1 MPFERQ
7 SNVRMRAVYVL
18 MILLLLSSVAEL
30 KNNDDIRKNIIQAE
44 SNGGEDVRDR
54 NLVDQQ
60 VANQADVDRELRE
73 LQAVVKKLGE
83 VAVRHTIALTTTES
97 EVTGLETRL
106 RAGELKAEDQR
117 EHLTAVTSDMREVE
131 SRVETSERQSQ
142 QHQKK
147 ITQLGMKMEV
157 AQMQLQASK
166 KQVDRLQEENTGTI
180 SAQNKTNNQILA
192 QNKELLQFP

>member
-1 MPFERQ
+1 MTPFSLLTRKPN
-7 SNVRMRAVYVL
+7 STMIVKLALVL
-18 MILLLLSSVAEL
+18 LFVGCQKEASGELSQDGL
-30 KNNDDIRKNIIQAE
+30 NK
-44 SNGGEDVRDR
+44 
-54 NLVDQQ
+54 
-60 VANQADVDRELRE
+60 QADIQTQLRE

-97 EVTGLETRL
+97 DVNGLETRL
-106 RAGELKAEDQR
+106 RAGELKADDQR
-117 EHLTAVTSDMREVE
+117 KLAVGQTLRLNSVTSDMREVE

-142 QHQKK
+142 QHQTK

-180 SAQNKTNNQILA
+180 SDQNKTNNQILA

>member
-1 MPFERQ
+1 
-7 SNVRMRAVYVL
+7 
-18 MILLLLSSVAEL
+18 MIAKFALVLLLVRCWTEASGELSQDGLVKQS
-30 KNNDDIRKNIIQAE
+30 DIPTQ
-44 SNGGEDVRDR
+44 
-54 NLVDQQ
+54 
-60 VANQADVDRELRE
+60 LRE

-97 EVTGLETRL
+97 DVNGLETRL
-106 RAGELKAEDQR
+106 RAGELKADDQR
-117 EHLTAVTSDMREVE
+117 KLAVGQTLRLNSVTSDMREVE

-142 QHQKK
+142 QHQTK

-180 SAQNKTNNQILA
+180 SAQNKTNN
-192 QNKELLQFP
+192 

>member
-60 VANQADVDRELRE
+60 VANQADFDRELRE

-106 RAGELKAEDQR
+106 RAGELKAEDQGKLAAGQTLR
-117 EHLTAVTSDMREVE
+117 LNSVTSDMREVE

-142 QHQKK
+142 QHQTK

-166 KQVDRLQEENTGTI
+166 KQVDRLQEENTG
-180 SAQNKTNNQILA
+180 IL
-192 QNKELLQFP
+192 

>member
-1 MPFERQ
+1 MTPFSLLTRKPN
-7 SNVRMRAVYVL
+7 STMIVKLALVL
-18 MILLLLSSVAEL
+18 LFVGCQKEASGELSQDGL
-30 KNNDDIRKNIIQAE
+30 NK
-44 SNGGEDVRDR
+44 
-54 NLVDQQ
+54 
-60 VANQADVDRELRE
+60 QADIQTQLRE

-83 VAVRHTIALTTTES
+83 VAVKHTIALSTTKS
-97 EVTGLETRL
+97 EVMGLGTQL

-157 AQMQLQASK
+157 AQMLLQASK

-180 SAQNKTNNQILA
+180 SDQNKTNNQILT
-192 QNKELLQFP
+192 QNKELQFP